1 MKKLLTVIAICLCT
15 GIFTGC
21 FTMLALMEEAS
32 QKEQTSSQ
40 NTQTTLQSTQASVET
55 AQSISLDE
63 NEIVWLEVDCEDFI
77 NISTEQTEELFKTQ
91 LSEEDINKL
100 KNNPNLFGFKIPNT
114 TINSVSDED
123 MTVSFPNVSQ
133 KQYLSSNE
141 CKNYI
146 AKMNKTDPTWKKRIT
161 NEHFNGKYK
170 LLIHCPLNNKDKIS
184 MTLIG
189 IEGIPTQEQIDE
201 AETKAEIES
210 KKQLDAVCQK
220 ISEGYIFHGA
230 DEESDNI
237 ILICSGAMEKGHA
250 YYVSCFAPYE
260 YAPSSMARVF
270 NDAATYLFANDT
282 AKPFYV
288 NYKNSAV
295 KAKVMKATYLYGSYL
310 PCSVIIAA
318 PEDNWDHP
326 TVLDI
331 VTTSEK

>member
-21 FTMLALMEEAS
+21 FTMLALLEESS
-32 QKEQTSSQ
+32 QKEQ
-40 NTQTTLQSTQASVET
+40 STQLPIET
-55 AQSISLDE
+55 NQSISIDE
-63 NEIVWLEVDCEDFI
+63 NEIVWLEMDGESFI
-77 NISTEQTEELFKTQ
+77 NSSTERMEEIMKTQ
-91 LSEEDINKL
+91 LSEDKINKV
-100 KNNPNLFGFKIPNT
+100 KNNPNLFGFKITNT

-123 MTVSFPNVSQ
+123 MIVSFPDVSQ
-133 KQYLSSNE
+133 KVRLSSNE

-161 NEHFNGKYK
+161 NKHFNGKYK
-170 LLIHCPLNNKDKIS
+170 LLFHLPLNNKDKVS

-210 KKQLDAVCQK
+210 KKQLDAICQK
-220 ISEGYIFHGA
+220 LSEGYIFHGA
-230 DEESDNI
+230 DEERDNI

-250 YYVSCFAPYE
+250 YYVSCFVPYE

-295 KAKVMKATYLYGSYL
+295 KTKVMKSTYLYGSYL

-326 TVLDI
+326 TVLGI
-331 VTTSEK
+331 VTTSEE